1 MSDSVR
7 VFVWGGGKE
16 GERERRKRRR
26 RRKRRGITLDDEGGP
41 RRQSTDGHAAR
52 ASQALGK
59 I

>member
-1 MSDSVR
+1 